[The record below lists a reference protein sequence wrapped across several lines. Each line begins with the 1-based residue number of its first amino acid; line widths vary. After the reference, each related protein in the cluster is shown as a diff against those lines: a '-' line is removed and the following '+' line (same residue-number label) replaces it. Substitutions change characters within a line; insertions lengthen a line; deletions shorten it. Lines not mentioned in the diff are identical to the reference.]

1 MVKKKKKKGNDIKQ
15 EEKNLGILSKKII
28 EKAKTDKVVAD
39 GVRNPDEIREFK
51 KRKDAYVIAVTAS
64 QRVRFKRMKMR
75 GREGDPTGFRE
86 FKRLDNIENRGV
98 TKGQEIN
105 NCIKIADYVI
115 ENIGTLDELKKKVDE
130 ILESAITTIIDHEDS
145 VAAVDAKD
153 KIAGY
158 RNWLRLMKGDLQ
170 VEIKKNGKKFTRKL
184 NPDRIYINAEQK
196 GESDFSKLTLCG
208 RALLLNRNVGH
219 SMTNSSILLED
230 ESEIPEGIMDAFIT
244 TIGAMHDFKNKMNSR
259 TGSIYIVKPKMH
271 GPDEVDFSNTL
282 FEKVEDVLSL
292 TVTLSK

>member
-1 MVKKKKKKGNDIKQ
+1 MIIGLTGTMASGKGEVAKYLISKGFEHLMYSDILKEVANERGIELTRKNLQKLGNDIKQ

-28 EKAKTDKVVAD
+28 EKAKTDKVVAE

-130 ILESAITTIIDHEDS
+130 ILEK
-145 VAAVDAKD
+145 V
-153 KIAGY
+153 
-158 RNWLRLMKGDLQ
+158 
-170 VEIKKNGKKFTRKL
+170 
-184 NPDRIYINAEQK
+184 
-196 GESDFSKLTLCG
+196 
-208 RALLLNRNVGH
+208 NV
-219 SMTNSSILLED
+219 
-230 ESEIPEGIMDAFIT
+230 
-244 TIGAMHDFKNKMNSR
+244 
-259 TGSIYIVKPKMH
+259 
-271 GPDEVDFSNTL
+271 
-282 FEKVEDVLSL
+282 
-292 TVTLSK
+292 